1 MKNKLLLH
9 ALVHLNKIM
18 RKKTLYFNHTECAQR
33 TNNTWI
39 DKNRIWAKLVNNVMK
54 KKMYFLFKILVLL
67 IIMLTMYY
75 VSKQFLTN
83 IIILSLVYHNFFLY
97 FSEEKPGR
105 SADRMPVSLHISYH
119 ILIQLFF
126 FFRYDL
132 DADVSRRLNVIWND

>member
-1 MKNKLLLH
+1 
-9 ALVHLNKIM
+9 M
-18 RKKTLYFNHTECAQR
+18 RTTHKQHV
-33 TNNTWI
+33 
-39 DKNRIWAKLVNNVMK
+39 NRQKSNLSKAREQCNV

-132 DADVSRRLNVIWND
+132 GADVSRRLNVI